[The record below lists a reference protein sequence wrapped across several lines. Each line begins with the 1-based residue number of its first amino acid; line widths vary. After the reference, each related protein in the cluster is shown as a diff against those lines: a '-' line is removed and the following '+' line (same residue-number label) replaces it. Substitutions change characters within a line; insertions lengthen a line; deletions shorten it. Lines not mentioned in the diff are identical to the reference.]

1 MTKFEEMLKR
11 NDCSGNDIYYLVN
24 TKNAIDVNI
33 TDYTNNLFSVN
44 IRFSYLHNERMTFNI
59 KNASNSQFTTTF
71 DFIGSYEDFIEEC
84 ENMIKEIK
92 DCDSFIELIS
102 LLC

>member
-1 MTKFEEMLKR
+1 
-11 NDCSGNDIYYLVN
+11 
-24 TKNAIDVNI
+24 
-33 TDYTNNLFSVN
+33 
-44 IRFSYLHNERMTFNI
+44 MTFNI

>member
-44 IRFSYLHNERMTFNI
+44 IRFSY
-59 KNASNSQFTTTF
+59 FT
-71 DFIGSYEDFIEEC
+71 
-84 ENMIKEIK
+84 
-92 DCDSFIELIS
+92 
-102 LLC
+102 